1 MIMFKKYI
9 YLIIVGVVG
18 MAFVFFFGI
27 KGMYSLNLI
36 FLTPFIF
43 SSKTDEREKIIINK
57 NYGQV
62 FGLIFLILINGYII
76 SNFVELGIFLA
87 RNWVGIIVSLLFILL
102 GINGLRLLSKE

>member
-1 MIMFKKYI
+1 MNKKYL
-9 YLIIVGVVG
+9 YLMITGFIG
-18 MAFVFFFGI
+18 MIFVFLFGI
-27 KGMYSLNLI
+27 KGMYSLNLV

-43 SSKTDEREKIIINK
+43 SNKIDEREKIIITK
-57 NYGQV
+57 NYSQV

-76 SNFVELGIFLA
+76 SNFVELGNILV